1 MRQLAKRVVLSNLFK
16 HQKLDSQWEDHLKL
30 RAPLSV
36 GSSSKM
42 SIISSSSSC
51 SRLRSYTIP
60 PPSIRDQKSIT

>member
-1 MRQLAKRVVLSNLFK
+1 MMRQLAKRVVLSNLFK
-16 HQKLDSQWEDHLKL
+16 HQKQDSQWEDHLKL

-42 SIISSSSSC
+42 SIISSSC